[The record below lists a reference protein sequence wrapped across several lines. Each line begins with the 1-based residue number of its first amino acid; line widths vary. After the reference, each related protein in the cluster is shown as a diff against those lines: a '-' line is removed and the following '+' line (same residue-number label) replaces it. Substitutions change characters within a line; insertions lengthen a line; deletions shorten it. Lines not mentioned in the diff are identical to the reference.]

1 MQFFSSIKHIMKNSH
16 HVTTAI
22 NVCQCDKETG
32 KSVGCSKFP
41 YYDIFIPTINRDLL
55 EFLGCEMIV
64 EN

>member
-1 MQFFSSIKHIMKNSH
+1 MKNSH